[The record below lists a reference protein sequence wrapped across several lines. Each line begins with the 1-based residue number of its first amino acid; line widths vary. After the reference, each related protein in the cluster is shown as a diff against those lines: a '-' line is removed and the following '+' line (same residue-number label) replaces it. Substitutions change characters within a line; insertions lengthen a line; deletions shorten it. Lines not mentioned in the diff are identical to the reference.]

1 MSERLVVIADHR
13 IMGEI
18 RRDRRGRLAFVY
30 DDRWRSMDAAYPLS
44 LSMPLV
50 VGEHGHARIESWL
63 WGLLPDNDVI
73 LARWGRKFH
82 VSPRNAFALLGAVGE
97 DCAGAIQLVCP
108 ERVEETLRDDGHHVD
123 WLTEADIAERLRT
136 LRNDQAAWRMARD
149 VGQFSLAGAQP
160 KTALLHDG
168 RRWGVPHG
176 PTPTTHILKPPI
188 GTLAGHAQNEHLCL
202 ALARAL
208 GLPAAGS
215 EIVGFEDEV
224 AIVVERYDRVRTAGT
239 IRRLHQEDMCQ
250 ISGLPPTKKY
260 QNEGGP
266 GCAEISEA
274 IRTHSG
280 EPEEDARTFA
290 RAIILNWII
299 GGTDAHAKNFSMLI
313 GAGGRARLAP
323 LYDVASTLPY
333 DFDPRKLKMAN
344 RIGGKYRLEEIS
356 SRHWVGFASEVR
368 LPSAEVLDMARTM
381 AKGLPEAFTETV
393 DAARADG
400 LDHPILQHMVEV
412 FSERSERCARRLE
425 AVPD

>member
-1 MSERLVVIADHR
+1 MSESLVVIADRR
-13 IMGEI
+13 IMGEV

-30 DDRWRSMDAAYPLS
+30 DERWRSMDEAYPLS

-50 VGEHGHARIESWL
+50 VDEHEHARIEPWL
-63 WGLLPDNDVI
+63 WGLLPDNDAI
-73 LARWGRKFH
+73 LARWGQRFH
-82 VSPRNAFALLGAVGE
+82 VSPRNPFALLGAVGE
-97 DCAGAIQLVCP
+97 DCPGAIQLLRP
-108 ERVEETLRDDGHHVD
+108 ERVEETLHGDAHHVE
-123 WLTEADIAERLRT
+123 WLTETDVAERLRT

-188 GTLAGHAQNEHLCL
+188 GMLPGHAQNEHLCL

-215 EIVGFEDEV
+215 AVVGFEDEV
-224 AIVVERYDRVRTAGT
+224 AIVVERYDRVRTADT

-250 ISGLPPTKKY
+250 ILGLPPTKKY

-290 RAIILNWII
+290 RAVILNWII

-344 RIGGKYRLEEIS
+344 RIGGEYRIEEIS

-368 LPSAEVLDMARTM
+368 LPATEVLDMARTM
-381 AKGLPEAFTETV
+381 TEGLPGAFTEIV

-400 LDHPILQHMVEV
+400 LDHPILPQMVKV
-412 FSERSERCARRLE
+412 FSERSERCVRSLE

>member
-1 MSERLVVIADHR
+1 MSEILVVVAERR
-13 IMGEI
+13 IMGEVQ
-18 RRDRRGRLAFVY
+18 RDRRGRLAFVY
-30 DDRWRSMDAAYPLS
+30 DDHWRSTDEAYPLS

-50 VGEHGHARIESWL
+50 VGEHEHARIEPWL
-63 WGLLPDNDVI
+63 WGLLPDNDAI
-73 LARWGRKFH
+73 LARWGQKFH

-97 DCAGAIQLVCP
+97 DCPGAIQLVRP
-108 ERVEETLRDDGHHVD
+108 QRLEETLRDDGHHVE
-123 WLTEADIAERLRT
+123 WLTEADIAERLRA

-168 RRWGVPHG
+168 QRWGVPHG

-188 GTLAGHAQNEHLCL
+188 GTLAGHAENEHLCL

-208 GLPAAGS
+208 GLPAAAS
-215 EIVGFEDEV
+215 EVVRFEDEV
-224 AIVVERYDRVRTAGT
+224 AIVVERYDRVRIAGT

-250 ISGLPPTKKY
+250 IPGLPPTKKY

-266 GCAEISEA
+266 GCAEISDA

-280 EPEEDARTFA
+280 EPEEDAQTFA

-299 GGTDAHAKNFSMLI
+299 DGTDAHAKNFSMLI
-313 GAGGRARLAP
+313 GARGGARLAP

-333 DFDPRKLKMAN
+333 DLDPRKLKMAN
-344 RIGGKYRLEEIS
+344 RIGGKYRLEDIS
-356 SRHWVGFASEVR
+356 SRHWVRFASEVR
-368 LPSAEVLDMARTM
+368 LPAAEVLDIGKTM
-381 AKGLPEAFTETV
+381 AGTLPEAFTETV
-393 DAARADG
+393 DKARADG
-400 LDHPILQHMVEV
+400 LDHPILQQMIEA

>member
-1 MSERLVVIADHR
+1 MSEILVVVADRR
-13 IMGEI
+13 IMGEVQ
-18 RRDRRGRLAFVY
+18 RDRRGRLMLVY
-30 DDRWRSMDAAYPLS
+30 DDDWRSTDEAYPLS

-50 VGEHGHARIESWL
+50 VGEHEHARIEPWL
-63 WGLLPDNDVI
+63 WGLLPDNDAI
-73 LARWGRKFH
+73 LARWGQKFH

-97 DCAGAIQLVCP
+97 DCPGAIQLVRP
-108 ERVEETLRDDGHHVD
+108 ERVEKTLRDGGHHVE

-136 LRNDQAAWRMARD
+136 LRSDQAAWRMARD

-202 ALARAL
+202 ALARGL

-224 AIVVERYDRVRTAGT
+224 AIVVERYDRVRTAGA

-250 ISGLPPTKKY
+250 ILGLPPTKKY

-280 EPEEDARTFA
+280 EPGEDARTFA

-313 GAGGRARLAP
+313 GARGRARLAP

-356 SRHWVGFASEVR
+356 SRHWAGFASEVR
-368 LPSAEVLDMARTM
+368 LPATEVLDMARTM
-381 AKGLPEAFTETV
+381 AEGLPEAFTETV

-400 LDHPILQHMVEV
+400 LDHPILQHMVKV
-412 FSERSERCARRLE
+412 FSERSERCARSLE

>member
-1 MSERLVVIADHR
+1 MSEILVVVAERR
-13 IMGEI
+13 IMGEVQ
-18 RRDRRGRLAFVY
+18 RDRRGRLAFVY
-30 DDRWRSMDAAYPLS
+30 DDHWRSTDEAYPLS

-50 VGEHGHARIESWL
+50 VGEHEHARIEPWL
-63 WGLLPDNDVI
+63 WGLLPDNDAI
-73 LARWGRKFH
+73 LARWGQKFH

-97 DCAGAIQLVCP
+97 DCPGAIQLV
-108 ERVEETLRDDGHHVD
+108 RTGRLEETLRDDGHHVE
-123 WLTEADIAERLRT
+123 WLTEADIAERLRA

-168 RRWGVPHG
+168 QRWGVPHG

-188 GTLAGHAQNEHLCL
+188 GTLAGHAENEHLCL

-208 GLPAAGS
+208 GLPAAAS
-215 EIVGFEDEV
+215 EVVRFEDEV
-224 AIVVERYDRVRTAGT
+224 AIVVERYDRVRIAGT

-250 ISGLPPTKKY
+250 ILGLPPTKKY

-266 GCAEISEA
+266 GCAEISDA

-280 EPEEDARTFA
+280 EPEEDAQTFA

-313 GAGGRARLAP
+313 GARARARLAP

-333 DFDPRKLKMAN
+333 DLDPRKLKMAN
-344 RIGGKYRLEEIS
+344 RIGGKYRLEDIS
-356 SRHWVGFASEVR
+356 SRHWVRFASEVR
-368 LPSAEVLDMARTM
+368 LPAAEVLDIGKTM
-381 AKGLPEAFTETV
+381 AGTLPEAFTETV
-393 DAARADG
+393 DKARADG
-400 LDHPILQHMVEV
+400 LDHPILQQMIEA